1 MLYIIKSAI
10 TLALLYSCFFFLLS
24 KETFH
29 RFNRFMLVGIMTASL
44 IVPLLHFPTSHP
56 TIINEEFQY
65 IQHAFEEEEV
75 LETASLTAT
84 TARVSWMRVL
94 TWTYQAGVAVMLL
107 LTLVQVISLVRLIH
121 GGLRH
126 TDNRG
131 NIVVL
136 HKGNIPPFS
145 FLHFIVMSVK
155 DYATHRH
162 YILAHE
168 QEHIR
173 LGHTSDLFLLELVK
187 TLQWFN
193 PFIWFLARD
202 LKAVHEYEADQAV
215 INQGIDAKTYQQLL
229 VMKVVGNRLQPFTNN
244 LNHGSLKKR
253 ILMMYQKPS
262 NRWLMLKA
270 LCAIPVVA
278 LTLNTFATPTSP
290 HSVEDIVSTLE
301 NKDVSVL
308 NGLST
313 PTADNLTTE
322 DLPTEKTLTENTPS
336 AISPARDASGRTAQ
350 DENPLIVVDGKIVN
364 VPVSLQQVKSIED
377 EDMLKLLNLKSKDEI
392 ESVTVLQ
399 NASATAIY
407 GEKGKNG
414 VIEIKTKK
422 ASQQA
427 ETDDDPVFEVC
438 EEIAQYPGGQPALM
452 QFLARNLRY
461 PKIAIEN
468 GIQGRVIVQFI
479 VNKDGSCSN
488 YKVVANTAHNNEG
501 VSVTALAKKA
511 EDAQQAGTEVAHSP
525 EELQEM
531 SKALEQE
538 AIRAIQLA
546 GKWQPAKQRGQIVRM
561 KMNIPVTFRLQ

>member
-44 IVPLLHFPTSHP
+44 IIPLLHFPTSHP

-65 IQHAFEEEEV
+65 IQHAFEDEEV
-75 LETASLTAT
+75 LEIASLTT
-84 TARVSWMRVL
+84 TAARITWMRVI
-94 TWTYQAGVAVMLL
+94 TWIYQTGVVVMLL
-107 LTLVQVISLVRLIH
+107 LTLVQAISLVRLIY

-136 HKGNIPPFS
+136 HKGEIPPFS
-145 FLHFIVMSVK
+145 FLRFVVMSVK

-162 YILAHE
+162 YILTHE

-173 LGHTSDLFLLELVK
+173 LGHTCDLLLLELVK

-193 PFIWFLARD
+193 PFIWFLGRD

-278 LTLNTFATPTSP
+278 LALNTFATPTNT

-301 NKDVSVL
+301 NKDVAIL
-308 NGLST
+308 NEPASSISKDAAP
-313 PTADNLTTE
+313 PTGKALA
-322 DLPTEKTLTENTPS
+322 ENTPS
-336 AISPARDASGRTAQ
+336 AIQTAKDVSGSIAQ

-364 VPVSLQQVKSIED
+364 IPASFQQVKSIED

-399 NASATAIY
+399 NTAATAIY

-414 VIEIKTKK
+414 AIEIKTKK
-422 ASQQA
+422 ASQA
-427 ETDDDPVFEVC
+427 AVTDDEPLFDVC
-438 EEIAQYPGGQPALM
+438 EEPAQYPGGQPALM
-452 QFLARNLRY
+452 QFLAQNLRY

-468 GIQGRVIVQFI
+468 GIQGRVVVQFI

-488 YKVVANTAHNNEG
+488 YKVVNNVAHSFNLDGVTVNTP
-501 VSVTALAKKA
+501 AKNAQTGTKA
-511 EDAQQAGTEVAHSP
+511 AHSP
-525 EELQEM
+525 EEPQEM

-538 AIRAIQLA
+538 AIRVLQLA
-546 GKWQPAKQRGQIVRM
+546 GKWQPAKQRGQVVRM
-561 KMNIPVTFRLQ
+561 RMTIPVTFRLQ